1 MSDSSTLWTR
11 ARQVSLTLRFS
22 QARAL
27 ERVAVSS
34 SGGLRTSREG
44 GGQCSPLGPCS
55 QGLPATPRLP
65 PVQRA
70 VPSVS
75 SSGKSLLCGLGLPW
89 RSGGPGRQRHCQQ
102 SPRSG
107 WQSRPSGTQ
116 GQTIWTFQ
124 RAWGPISSP
133 GLPEGLTLLPGSWG
147 SRLSGPQGWRLGQGT
162 ACGVRCYCL
171 SPQGRH
177 RLASRWGRGLQPC
190 SRDPACSQYPDGD
203 NEGDTYYYEYPY
215 YEDTDDTGK
224 DPVPTKTPVEAAR
237 ETTEVPEVRSPGP
250 WCGVEGVP
258 GAVVRGGGCP
268 RGPWCGVGVVPGGL
282 GAGWR
287 VWPRS
292 GPWVGGGG

>member
-1 MSDSSTLWTR
+1 MLPSGSLQPRPPSHPQAPAHTEGSTLC
-11 ARQVSLTLRFS
+11 VLLR
-22 QARAL
+22 
-27 ERVAVSS
+27 EV
-34 SGGLRTSREG
+34 
-44 GGQCSPLGPCS
+44 
-55 QGLPATPRLP
+55 P
-65 PVQRA
+65 PVWSG
-70 VPSVS
+70 PSVEV
-75 SSGKSLLCGLGLPW
+75 
-89 RSGGPGRQRHCQQ
+89 RGPGRQRHCQQ
-102 SPRSG
+102 SPWSG

-124 RAWGPISSP
+124 RAWGPVSSP

-147 SRLSGPQGWRLGQGT
+147 SHLSGPQGWRLGQGT
-162 ACGVRCYCL
+162 AYGVHSYCL

-190 SRDPACSQYPDGD
+190 SHDPACSQYPDGD

-258 GAVVRGGGCP
+258 GAMVQGWGM
-268 RGPWCGVGVVPGGL
+268 VPGGH
-282 GAGWR
+282 G
-287 VWPRS
+287 
-292 GPWVGGGG
+292 VG